1 MDLKILRLAS
11 DTKSQKKI
19 SDFTHNSKAKNPL
32 CGDEIQLFFKV
43 NKGKLPKFH
52 IKVKI
57 VITAKLLQICYQVI
71 QMEKKLKK

>member
-32 CGDEIQLFFKV
+32 CGDEIQLFVRV
-43 NKGKLPKFH
+43 NKGKINGIWEQL
-52 IKVKI
+52 
-57 VITAKLLQICYQVI
+57 AN
-71 QMEKKLKK
+71 